1 MTEITAERF
10 EEATGQKPEYDDLE
24 RCNCVKAGQFGHT
37 MCGWNNKA
45 NLPVFMAGQEETT

>member
-1 MTEITAERF
+1 MKITAEQFKEYVGR
-10 EEATGQKPEYDDLE
+10 EPEDDDLE
-24 RCNCVKAGQFGHT
+24 RCNCVRAGQFGHT